1 MDDGNCDC
9 FVSRDIQLTSH
20 HAIQCLGYAASNL
33 LEYVPS
39 FGGRLMAHPM
49 VQIVVAVQKLLC
61 F

>member
-1 MDDGNCDC
+1 M
-9 FVSRDIQLTSH
+9 VIATALLMIYQLTSH

-33 LEYVPS
+33 PEYVPS
-39 FGGRLMAHPM
+39 FDGRSMAHPM